1 MLITADNQV
10 PITALK
16 YISHLTNMSGNSKEV
31 FISYAWGGE
40 SEQFV
45 NQLDQAFQRKDVTVI
60 RDKRELGYKGLIK
73 EFMERIGRGKCVI
86 AVVSDKY
93 LKSPNCMFELLEVSK
108 NGQFYDRIFPITLS
122 DAKIYSPV
130 DRIDYIIHWDNEIQ
144 KLDAKLKMVSSNA
157 NLITLQQAI
166 TQYAEFRAMID
177 KLTYTLQ
184 NMNALTPDIHSQS
197 DFEAL
202 LEAIRSKLTESVVEQ
217 DKLVKQ
223 AVDAKDLRKRLAFLE
238 FRRQV
243 KEFLLD
249 GEISTYGQSR
259 LKQLRQDLGLSEIE
273 AKQIVEEESNSLR

>member
-1 MLITADNQV
+1 
-10 PITALK
+10 
-16 YISHLTNMSGNSKEV
+16 
-31 FISYAWGGE
+31 
-40 SEQFV
+40 
-45 NQLDQAFQRKDVTVI
+45 
-60 RDKRELGYKGLIK
+60 
-73 EFMERIGRGKCVI
+73 
-86 AVVSDKY
+86 
-93 LKSPNCMFELLEVSK
+93 
-108 NGQFYDRIFPITLS
+108 
-122 DAKIYSPV
+122 
-130 DRIDYIIHWDNEIQ
+130 
-144 KLDAKLKMVSSNA
+144 MVSSNA

-202 LEAIRSKLTESVVEQ
+202 LQAIRSKLTESVVEQ

-249 GEISTYGQSR
+249 GEISTYGKSR